1 MWFFQTDGD
10 EDTPSAFPGCVVMT
24 DPLHD
29 FAKCGA
35 PARGGRTV
43 LDLPICDECWNAVAL

>member
-10 EDTPSAFPGCVVMT
+10 EDKPSAFPGCVVMT

-43 LDLPICDECWNAVAL
+43 LDLPICDECYDAVAM